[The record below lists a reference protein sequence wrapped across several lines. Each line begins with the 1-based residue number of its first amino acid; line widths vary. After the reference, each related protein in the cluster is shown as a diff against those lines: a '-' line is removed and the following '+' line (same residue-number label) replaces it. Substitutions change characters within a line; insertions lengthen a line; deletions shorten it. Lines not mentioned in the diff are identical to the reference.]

1 MILYDT
7 QVEPKMSDYGILIPL
22 SATRRPKILSYLK
35 EKGSKLPA
43 LGFEEAAEA
52 AGLEGDTNLSRAD
65 LERVH
70 SKAYIADLYNEG
82 PDKNAQERIIIEDTY
97 ELIKDGVYHR
107 YDPALATR
115 PLSELV
121 EVCINRTRGCYLACR
136 LALAKKS
143 IGPIPHFCYY
153 RGGGS
158 HHPRYDKASGFGV
171 LNDLII
177 SARKIQ
183 AEGHAKLIWVVDLDA
198 HKGDGS
204 AELVRFSRD
213 RGETIGPVELLT
225 QKPSAADKPAILY
238 FSMHMAHGWP
248 LDDESLA
255 AASPGRAPLVPND
268 LDIGID
274 SGEEGTY
281 LTRLKEGLKY
291 LERISGGRR
300 PDLVIVEPGMDVYEK
315 DELPSTSCLQM
326 TMKQVLERDQ
336 FIFDWVQENYYPSAW
351 FMGGGYGEYVWEPT
365 ALFLAGLV

>member
-7 QVEPKMSDYGILIPL
+7 QVEPNKLDYGILIPM
-22 SATRRPKILSYLK
+22 SATRRPRILSYLK
-35 EKGSKLPA
+35 EKGSKIPA
-43 LGFEEAAEA
+43 LGFEEAVQA

-70 SKAYIADLYNEG
+70 SKAYIADLLGVG
-82 PDKNAQERIIIEDTY
+82 PDKGAQEKIIIEDTY
-97 ELIKDGVYHR
+97 ELIKDGVYNR
-107 YDPALATR
+107 YDPARATR

-121 EVCINRTRGCYLACR
+121 EGCVGRTRGSYLACR

-143 IGPIPHFCYY
+143 LGPIPHFCYY
-153 RGGGS
+153 MGGGS
-158 HHPRYDKASGFGV
+158 HHPRYDRASGFGM

-248 LDDESLA
+248 LDDESLR

-274 SGEEGTY
+274 SGEEETY
-281 LTRLKEGLKY
+281 LARLKEGLKY
-291 LERISGGRR
+291 LEKISGGRR
-300 PDLVIVEPGMDVYEK
+300 PDLVIVEAGMDVYEK
-315 DELPSTSCLQM
+315 DELPGTSFLKM
-326 TMKQVLERDQ
+326 TMEQVLERDR
-336 FIFDWVQENYYPSAW
+336 FMFKWVQDNHYPSAW
-351 FMGGGYGEYVWEPT
+351 FMAGGYGESVWEPT
-365 ALFLAGLV
+365 AVFLAGLV